1 MKYLLFP
8 FFLLVG
14 CTSPRLYIP
23 ASDVKLTNQ
32 QLNFISGTT
41 PLKIVINKA
50 YINPKTFK
58 FTVYGYTDFSCS
70 YSTAYREGRKM
81 NHRKIP
87 ISIIRNGDTIPYG
100 YTQKWGKF
108 KVEMY
113 NNDTI
118 LFSGEQYKLMN
129 IDYYCF

>member
-1 MKYLLFP
+1 MKYLFFSIFLFI
-8 FFLLVG
+8 G
-14 CTSPRLYIP
+14 CASPRLYIP
-23 ASDVKLTNQ
+23 TSDVKLTNQ
-32 QLNFISGTT
+32 ESDFFIGTV

-58 FTVYGYTDFSCS
+58 FTVYGYTDFSCY
-70 YSTAYREGRKM
+70 YSACYQERRKM
-81 NHRKIP
+81 IDIKTP
-87 ISIIRNGDTIPYG
+87 ISLIRNGDTIPYG
-100 YTQKWGKF
+100 HTQKWGKF

-129 IDYYCF
+129 IEYYCF